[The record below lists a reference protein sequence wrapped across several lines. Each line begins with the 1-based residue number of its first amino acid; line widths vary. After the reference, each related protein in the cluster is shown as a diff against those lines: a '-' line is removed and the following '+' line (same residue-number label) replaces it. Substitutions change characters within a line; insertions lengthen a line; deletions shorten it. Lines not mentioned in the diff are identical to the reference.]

1 MSSTG
6 DIDGSGSSALGR
18 LSARWARDK
27 WLFVAI
33 ALSVCALV
41 LASGAGGW
49 WLANRTLVASHA
61 NAPAAGAS
69 QVEEVSDVEMPDV
82 RGLDQASAV
91 QVLADSG
98 IAVDDVAFREVP
110 SVVQPGVVVEQT
122 PSFGSPDVAAIEL
135 GMSVE
140 ARMPDLGGASQDDA
154 VADLSR
160 LGTSVTISYAY
171 SDEVTAGTVVT
182 TKPASGKR
190 LRERAELVVA
200 TAGTTLAL
208 ADLSPLAGDCDY
220 REDVALDGQDYP
232 VALACRTLEPG
243 DDDATWLLSKTADR
257 FTATIG
263 VADDRLEAVDVPFQV
278 LLDGTVVASGV
289 ARRGQP
295 ALVDVAS
302 TGAVQLALRLE
313 PVTPDTGGAE
323 LVLADALLYGAQDSI
338 ERLAGLR

>member
-1 MSSTG
+1 MSSAG
-6 DIDGSGSSALGR
+6 DHDRLGSALKR
-18 LSARWARDK
+18 LSARWARGK
-27 WLFVAI
+27 WFFGAV
-33 ALSVCALV
+33 ALSMCALV

-61 NAPAAGAS
+61 NAPAEGAS
-69 QVEEVSDVEMPDV
+69 QVEEVSDVQMPDV

-98 IAVDDVAFREVP
+98 IAVDDIVFREVP
-110 SVVQPGVVVEQT
+110 SVVQPGVVVEQE
-122 PSFGSPDVAAIEL
+122 PSFGSPDVADIEL
-135 GMSVE
+135 GMAVE
-140 ARMPDLGGASQDDA
+140 ARMPDMGGVSQDDA
-154 VADLSR
+154 IADLSR

-171 SDEVTAGTVVT
+171 SGEVAAGTVVT
-182 TKPASGKR
+182 SKPAPGRR

-208 ADLSPLAGDCDY
+208 LDLSPLTGDCDY
-220 REDVALDGQDYP
+220 REDVAVEGQDYP
-232 VALACRTLEPG
+232 VALACRTSEPG
-243 DDDATWLLSKTADR
+243 DDDATWLLSKGADR

-263 VADDRLEAVDVPFQV
+263 IADDRLEAVEVPFQV
-278 LLDGTVVASGV
+278 VLDGIVVASGV

-302 TGAVQLALRLE
+302 VGAVQLALRLE
-313 PVTPDTGGAE
+313 PVAPGGGDAE
-323 LVLADALLYGAQDSI
+323 LVLADALLYGAEDSI